1 MSVISI
7 EKAMEHLRAE
17 AEDNALVQAMLDA
30 AEESASQF
38 MQRRFY
44 ADATERSAALL
55 AVPAARNDARA
66 AFDQARAA
74 AATLARLDDRTAALA
89 EAQEI
94 FDEALRDCVMQARG
108 ILINKAI
115 QAACLLI
122 VGHLFANREDVV
134 TGVAVTELPMGSQH
148 LLWPYRIGLG
158 V

>member
-7 EKAMEHLRAE
+7 DVAMQHLRAE
-17 AEDNALVQAMLDA
+17 TDDQTLVQALLDA
-30 AEESASQF
+30 AEESAGQF

-44 ADATERSAALL
+44 ADAAARSAALL
-55 AVPAARNDARA
+55 AVPAARNAARA
-66 AFDQARAA
+66 VFDQSEAA
-74 AATLARLDDRTAALA
+74 AAALSNFEDRCAALA
-89 EAQEI
+89 EAREI

-108 ILINKAI
+108 IVINSAI

-122 VGHLFANREDVV
+122 VGHLYANREDVV
-134 TGVAVTELPMGSQH
+134 TGVTATELPLGSQH